1 MKIQIIHYL
10 LACCFLAISCKSN
23 HADTLEDYLSK
34 VDNLPLSESFYVLEV
49 DSSNIVKDTIEYR
62 KLKYNGSK
70 DLIFENNIRWGQN
83 LETVNYYDSENG
95 LLYSKTKKDDEIFSK
110 FRVSLKK
117 GIIASARYIVYDN
130 GKNDTV
136 SMKYHYTFEQ
146 EKKAKLLIDSGDN
159 FITVEIYNEFEKPVL
174 NASLHEND
182 TIERTEFFYG
192 KNNVLIKK
200 RVRNFS
206 RGEEFIYDYDEGH
219 LTRERFLKDGIQ
231 KLSATYY
238 RDKQGNHLRHTKVK
252 NQGG

>member
-1 MKIQIIHYL
+1 MKIQISHFL
-10 LACCFLAISCKSN
+10 LACCFLAISCKSD

-49 DSSNIVKDTIEYR
+49 DSSNIVTDTIEYR

-70 DLIFENNIRWGQN
+70 DLVFENNIRWGQN
-83 LETVNYYDSENG
+83 LETVNYYDSKNG

-117 GIIASARYIVYDN
+117 GIIASAKYIVYDN

-136 SMKYHYTFEQ
+136 SMTYHYTFEQ

-159 FITVEIYNEFEKPVL
+159 FITMKTYDEFEKPVL
-174 NASLHEND
+174 NVSLHEND
-182 TIERTEFFYG
+182 TLEKTEFVYD
-192 KNNVLIKK
+192 KNNAVVKK

-206 RGEEFIYDYDEGH
+206 RDEEFIYDYDDGH
-219 LTRERFLKDGIQ
+219 LIRECFLKNGIE
-231 KLSATYY
+231 KLSTNYY
-238 RDKQGNHLRHTKVK
+238 RDKQGNYLGHTKVK
-252 NQGG
+252 N